1 MSGEASRLNPSVVA
15 IDQQVA
21 HLWMVRTFLKH
32 ADESE
37 DDEELRSVV
46 RDIYDFI
53 LAVGPVDE
61 VDDDAVYLKMA
72 KKKLTKL
79 RKATELYEEIQPE
92 VSGHTN
98 FRNGSQ
104 SRCVSPL
111 TPSPKSSSRRRRKA
125 TREIEFGPFLTKRNQ
140 RSARSIQH
148 RLSSAL
154 FQPGA
159 NTLATPKAKTKDFID
174 PTFLFRFEIEI
185 RKADRWTGPSKGL
198 TLAGSVSVAIVRRTW
213 RQKGLFGR
221 TGRLVRGGDR
231 HSSHGQ
237 RQTAGAL
244 VPGNASR

>member
-37 DDEELRSVV
+37 DDEELRGVV

-53 LAVGPVDE
+53 LAVGPIDE

-98 FRNGSQ
+98 F
-104 SRCVSPL
+104 VMAA
-111 TPSPKSSSRRRRKA
+111 KSLRLA
-125 TREIEFGPFLTKRNQ
+125 LNAITEIIKP
-140 RSARSIQH
+140 
-148 RLSSAL
+148 
-154 FQPGA
+154 
-159 NTLATPKAKTKDFID
+159 
-174 PTFLFRFEIEI
+174 PT
-185 RKADRWTGPSKGL
+185 S
-198 TLAGSVSVAIVRRTW
+198 
-213 RQKGLFGR
+213 
-221 TGRLVRGGDR
+221 
-231 HSSHGQ
+231 
-237 RQTAGAL
+237 
-244 VPGNASR
+244 